1 MNHTKPRAACVA
13 VASCLAATLLSAS
26 GASAAV
32 GTAAFD
38 PVPSQLARNTPLTVT
53 LRLPNPGPDAA
64 NNVALGVNARQFLDD
79 ETNPPVNV
87 TGYTCADGTK
97 LTTLPPGTPPGTV
110 ACHWDTVAG
119 GGGKVAMTV
128 TILPADGASVSL
140 IGYQSVGGAGTEVD
154 EAFTRVA
161 LRKANFNLQASAPAQ
176 LAVGETGQLK
186 TTLNNVSGDSADGVH
201 QVPRFSLFGF
211 STRNADVLA
220 VSATAGTC
228 KVEPEKTF
236 DPTSGK
242 QIVVPDMV
250 NISCQ
255 GGKLAPGGS
264 ITATVTVKGKSP
276 GVVRESPG
284 FFVSGMVD
292 STPLTRWWEYPEF
305 RVGIYKAPAPPAF
318 VDPTPLD
325 QAELVAPTGGL
336 LKVTKNRVAKLTASC
351 PVAAGCPQAVLF
363 YKGGKGK
370 KKIAGHANL
379 RALANG
385 KSTTVKL
392 KLTKKQFKALKA
404 AKKKGIQVKITGAE
418 LAITV
423 TLVARK

>member
-1 MNHTKPRAACVA
+1 
-13 VASCLAATLLSAS
+13 
-26 GASAAV
+26 
-32 GTAAFD
+32 
-38 PVPSQLARNTPLTVT
+38 
-53 LRLPNPGPDAA
+53 
-64 NNVALGVNARQFLDD
+64 
-79 ETNPPVNV
+79 
-87 TGYTCADGTK
+87 
-97 LTTLPPGTPPGTV
+97 
-110 ACHWDTVAG
+110 
-119 GGGKVAMTV
+119 
-128 TILPADGASVSL
+128 VSFT
-140 IGYQSVGGAGTEVD
+140 GYQSVGGATPVGVD
-154 EAFTRVA
+154 SAFTQVA
-161 LRKANFNLQASAPAQ
+161 RPKADLNLQISAPAQ

-201 QVPRFSLFGF
+201 QVPRFSLFEF

-228 KVEPEKTF
+228 KVEPVKTF
-236 DPTSGK
+236 DPTSFK

-325 QAELVAPTGGL
+325 QAELAPPTGGL
-336 LKVTKNRVAKLTASC
+336 LKVTKKRVAKLTASC
-351 PVAAGCPQAVLF
+351 HVAAGCPQAVVF

-385 KSTTVKL
+385 KSTTVTL